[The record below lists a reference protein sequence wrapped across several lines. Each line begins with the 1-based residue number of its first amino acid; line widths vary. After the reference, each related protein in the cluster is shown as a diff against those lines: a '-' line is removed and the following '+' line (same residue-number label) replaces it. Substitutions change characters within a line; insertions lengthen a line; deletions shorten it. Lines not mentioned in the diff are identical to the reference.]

1 MRKVLA
7 AALCAA
13 LLLGAVPAVAIS
25 ASAAE
30 TTTQTAQATVQT
42 EASGETL
49 ESGGFTFNIYSG
61 NATITGFNQS
71 FYAARV
77 NTNYNTDH
85 KLTIPAEVETSSGEK
100 VPVTDINIYDDGWKD
115 GKESNTFTTVIIPK
129 TVTEILN
136 GFQGSETLE
145 YVTFEEDSNF
155 SSFAHGFFAG
165 NAFQDCK
172 NLKRIGIGNTDKLP
186 NGLKHI
192 GSSTFSGCS
201 SLQSITLPDELESIS
216 SFAFQDCTS
225 LKTISIPA
233 TVEYLYDS
241 PFMGCTQL
249 ESVIFETYTNG
260 ENQGKSSLRT
270 LGYGYNGTFENCT
283 NLKTVELPLSTSN
296 YAILHYCF
304 KNTALTGINIP
315 ESVTSVDKE
324 AFAGTNLSEN
334 GLTTDKGESYG
345 IAFFGK
351 TTTVDDTAFGDV
363 TPIVAGYDNSN
374 ADTYAFNHNFKFVS
388 LGNWNPYSFD
398 SPDLPGNTSSTSNN
412 NTGNTSSASTG
423 TSSEK
428 STTSTSSRTDGST
441 STSSRSTT
449 STSSRST
456 TSTSNKSTVTS
467 PQTGAKSSMFGG
479 MALVVLG
486 GAVAGV
492 SAGVLS
498 KKRKEEN

>member
-13 LLLGAVPAVAIS
+13 LLLGAVPAMAIS

-42 EASGETL
+42 EASGATL

-77 NTNYNTDH
+77 NTDYNTDH
-85 KLTIPAEVETSSGEK
+85 KLTIPSEVENSDGEK
-100 VPVTDINIYDDGWKD
+100 VPVTKIDIYNNNWKD
-115 GKESNTFTTVIIPK
+115 GKEANTFTTVFIPK
-129 TVTEILN
+129 TVTSLGDTFRDLKN
-136 GFQGSETLE
+136 LE
-145 YVTFEEDSNF
+145 YVVFEEDSQLEG
-155 SSFAHGFFAG
+155 GFY
-165 NAFQDCK
+165 FQPFTNCT
-172 NLKRIGIGNTDKLP
+172 NLKRVGIENTDKLP
-186 NGLKHI
+186 DGVTSI
-192 GSSTFSGCS
+192 SYSAFSGCN
-201 SLQSITLPDELESIS
+201 SLLSITFPSELSSIS
-216 SFAFQDCTS
+216 SFAFKDCTN
-225 LKTISIPA
+225 LKRISIPA
-233 TVEYLYDS
+233 NVYSIGQDVFY
-241 PFMGCTQL
+241 GCTQL
-249 ESVIFETYTNG
+249 ESVIFETYNNG
-260 ENQGKSSLRT
+260 DNKGKSNLSILSS
-270 LGYGYNGTFENCT
+270 GYNGIFADCT
-283 NLKTVELPLSTSN
+283 NLKNVELPFSTSDYGYSIPDN
-296 YAILHYCF
+296 CF

-315 ESVTSVDKE
+315 ESVTSIGKE

-423 TSSEK
+423 TSSGK
-428 STTSTSSRTDGST
+428 STSSTSSTTSSKSGSTNTTSATTGTTSSKSGST
-441 STSSRSTT
+441 SSTG
-449 STSSRST
+449 
-456 TSTSNKSTVTS
+456 STVTS
-467 PQTGAKSSMFGG
+467 PKTGVETPILGSA
-479 MALVVLG
+479 ALLILSGTV
-486 GAVAGV
+486 
-492 SAGVLS
+492 AGVLS

>member
-49 ESGGFTFNIYSG
+49 ESGGFTFNIHIYTG
-61 NATITGFNQS
+61 KATITGFNQS

-100 VPVTDINIYDDGWKD
+100 VPVTDINIYDNGWKD

-129 TVTEILN
+129 TVTEILS

-155 SSFAHGFFAG
+155 SQAE

-192 GSSTFSGCS
+192 GNSTFSGCS
-201 SLQSITLPDELESIS
+201 SLQSITLPDELKGIS
-216 SFAFQDCTS
+216 SHAFQDCTS

-260 ENQGKSSLRT
+260 ENRNRQITR
-270 LGYGYNGTFENCT
+270 
-283 NLKTVELPLSTSN
+283 
-296 YAILHYCF
+296 
-304 KNTALTGINIP
+304 
-315 ESVTSVDKE
+315 
-324 AFAGTNLSEN
+324 
-334 GLTTDKGESYG
+334 
-345 IAFFGK
+345 
-351 TTTVDDTAFGDV
+351 
-363 TPIVAGYDNSN
+363 
-374 ADTYAFNHNFKFVS
+374 
-388 LGNWNPYSFD
+388 
-398 SPDLPGNTSSTSNN
+398 
-412 NTGNTSSASTG
+412 
-423 TSSEK
+423 
-428 STTSTSSRTDGST
+428 
-441 STSSRSTT
+441 
-449 STSSRST
+449 
-456 TSTSNKSTVTS
+456 
-467 PQTGAKSSMFGG
+467 
-479 MALVVLG
+479 
-486 GAVAGV
+486 
-492 SAGVLS
+492 
-498 KKRKEEN
+498 